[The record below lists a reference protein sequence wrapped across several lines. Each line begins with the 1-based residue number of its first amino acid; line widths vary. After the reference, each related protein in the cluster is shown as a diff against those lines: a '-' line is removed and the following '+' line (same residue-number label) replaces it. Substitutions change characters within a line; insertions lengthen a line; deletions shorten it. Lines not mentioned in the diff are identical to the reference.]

1 MEKFIDNLY
10 KNFEST
16 FITGDRY
23 LLFLRGLG
31 TTINISIFA
40 ILLGIIIGI
49 VVALLR
55 LSRGSKIH
63 NPVSRIL
70 FRIAI
75 WIADVYV
82 DIIRGTP
89 AVVQLMIMYY
99 VVLVRVDS
107 KVVIAIIA
115 FAINSGAYIAEI
127 FRAGILAVDKGQME
141 ASRSLGL
148 NYFQSMYK
156 IIIPQAIK
164 NILPALANEFIVL
177 IKETAI
183 VGYVALQD
191 LTKVGDF
198 IISRT
203 GMAIFPLI
211 SIAVIYFIII
221 KILTIFVAKLERR
234 LRQSDTR

>member
-1 MEKFIDNLY
+1 MENFINSFQ
-10 KNFEST
+10 KSFHST
-16 FITGDRY
+16 FIEGSRY
-23 LLFLRGLG
+23 KLFISGLG
-31 TTINISIFA
+31 VTLNISVFA
-40 ILLGIIIGI
+40 ILIGILFGIII
-49 VVALLR
+49 ALVR
-55 LSRGSKIH
+55 LSRNNKVNNSFF
-63 NPVSRIL
+63 RIL
-70 FRIAI
+70 LRIAVGF
-75 WIADVYV
+75 ADIYIDV
-82 DIIRGTP
+82 IRGTP

-107 KVVIAIIA
+107 KVIIAIIA

-203 GMAIFPLI
+203 ADAIFPLL

-221 KILTIFVAKLERR
+221 KILTILVSVLERR
-234 LRQSDTR
+234 LRQSDIR

>member
-1 MEKFIDNLY
+1 MENLL
-10 KNFEST
+10 KSFNRT
-16 FITGDRY
+16 FIEGDRY
-23 LLFLRGLG
+23 KLFLNGLSV
-31 TTINISIFA
+31 TITISIFS
-40 ILLGIIIGI
+40 ILLGIVIGLVI
-49 VVALLR
+49 ALIR
-55 LSRGSKIH
+55 LSRETEITH
-63 NPVSRIL
+63 PVGKPVVGFLRGVAYAYI
-70 FRIAI
+70 
-75 WIADVYV
+75 

-99 VVLVRVDS
+99 VVLVSVNS
-107 KVVIAIIA
+107 KVLIAIIA
-115 FAINSGAYIAEI
+115 FGINSGAYVAEI

-141 ASRSLGL
+141 ASRSLGM

-156 IIIPQAIK
+156 IIIPQAVK

-203 GMAIFPLI
+203 AEALFSLI
-211 SIAVIYFIII
+211 SIAVIYYLII
-221 KILTIFVAKLERR
+221 KMLTLLISRLERR
-234 LRQSDTR
+234 LRQSDIR